1 MNINLKEKVIVITG
15 ASRGIGNNIAYYVAK
30 EGAKVVINYN
40 NSYEQAKELLDR
52 ISKFNQNCIMCKVD
66 VTNQEDVLKLCKVTM
81 DTYGKVDVLINNAGV
96 LSDNLCVMMTESQWI
111 EVMNT
116 NVNGVFLCS
125 KIIGKKMICQKHGK
139 IINIA
144 SYKGQVGARGQVNYC
159 ASKAAVIGFT
169 KALAKEL
176 GTYNISVNAICPAYI
191 PTDMN
196 GKSIEKKQ
204 IFNEKSVLRSDKGL
218 SDLINFVIL
227 MCSDKIGGISGRI
240 FNLDSRID

>member
-1 MNINLKEKVIVITG
+1 
-15 ASRGIGNNIAYYVAK
+15 
-30 EGAKVVINYN
+30 
-40 NSYEQAKELLDR
+40 
-52 ISKFNQNCIMCKVD
+52 
-66 VTNQEDVLKLCKVTM
+66 
-81 DTYGKVDVLINNAGV
+81 
-96 LSDNLCVMMTESQWI
+96 
-111 EVMNT
+111 
-116 NVNGVFLCS
+116 
-125 KIIGKKMICQKHGK
+125 MICQKHGK